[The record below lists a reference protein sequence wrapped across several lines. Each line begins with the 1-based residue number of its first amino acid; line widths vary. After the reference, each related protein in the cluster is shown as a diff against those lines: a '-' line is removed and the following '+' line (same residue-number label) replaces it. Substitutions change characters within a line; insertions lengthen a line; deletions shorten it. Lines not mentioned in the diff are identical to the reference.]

1 VSLAPDLRKISES
14 LRDHRPQPRPGV
26 LTDEQIDT
34 LASLVGE
41 ENVSADPIELSR
53 LARTTL
59 PEGTTPAGI
68 LWASCREQVQAV
80 VGWAAAHDFP
90 IYPISTGKNWG
101 YGDLCAP
108 VAGCLVLD
116 LSRMNRILQVDVQ
129 LAYAVVEP
137 GVTQGQLAEHLAE
150 QNLPLMV
157 DATGAGPDA
166 SLIGNTLERGFGHT
180 AYGDRFAHVACLEA
194 VLPDGSLLTTG
205 FGAYANAKARHVY
218 KWGLGPS
225 LDGLLTQ
232 SNFAIVTRMTVWL
245 MPRPPRLLAYFITLC
260 DRSAIG
266 PLVER
271 LRPLRLAGTLRST
284 SHCFN
289 DRRLLTGA
297 ARFPYDRV
305 DGRQALEV
313 ADPEWLERVCR
324 ERRIP
329 AWGVSG
335 SITGTPTEVRAARRT
350 LRRALAGM
358 RGLERLFFV
367 DERKLAR
374 LERLARVAARLR
386 PLAPL
391 ASLVRNVRL
400 GFQLLDGRPVYES
413 LKGSHWRARHDPG
426 PTQDPLASQCG
437 LVWVSPVL
445 PMTGEAVEE
454 LERIAEPILHRFGF
468 EFQVSMAFLNERS
481 ICAIL
486 PISFDRASAD
496 ETARARDCHERL
508 LQILLDHGYVPYR
521 GSVAAQKK
529 MREAAPVYWQAVA
542 RLKKAWDPADIL
554 APGRY
559 LQPLRD
565 R

>member
-1 VSLAPDLRKISES
+1 MSLAPEFRKISES
-14 LRDHRPQPRPGV
+14 LRDRRPQPRPRV
-26 LTDEQIDT
+26 LTDEQIDA
-34 LASLVGE
+34 LATIVGE
-41 ENVSADPIELSR
+41 ENVSAQPIELSR
-53 LARTTL
+53 TARTTL
-59 PEGTTPAGI
+59 PDGTTPAGI
-68 LWASCREQVQAV
+68 LWASSREQVQAV

-108 VAGCLVLD
+108 IAGCLLLD
-116 LSRMNRILQVDVQ
+116 LSRMNRILEVDVA

-137 GVTQGQLAEHLAE
+137 GVTQGRLAEYLKE
-150 QNLPLMV
+150 RNLPLMV

-180 AYGDRFAHVACLEA
+180 EYGDRSAHVVCLEA

-205 FGAYANAKARHVY
+205 FGAYPNAKARHVY
-218 KWGLGPS
+218 KCGLGPS

-245 MPRPPRLLAYFITLC
+245 MPRPPRLLAYFITLS

-266 PLVER
+266 PLIER
-271 LRPLRLAGTLRST
+271 LRPLRLAGTLRSI

-297 ARFPYDRV
+297 ARFPYDRL
-305 DGRQALEV
+305 DGRQAVEV
-313 ADPEWLERVCR
+313 ADPQWVERVCR
-324 ERRIP
+324 ERRIS
-329 AWGVSG
+329 AWAVSG
-335 SITGTPTEVRAARRT
+335 SITGTPSEVQAARKA
-350 LRRALAGM
+350 LRRALS
-358 RGLERLFFV
+358 GLPGLQKVFFV

-374 LERLARVAARLR
+374 LERLTRLAARLR

-391 ASLVRNVRL
+391 AALVRNLRL
-400 GFQLLDGRPVYES
+400 GFQLLNGTPVYES
-413 LKGSHWRARHDPG
+413 LKGSHWRSRGDPG

-445 PMTGEAVEE
+445 PMTAAAVEE

-486 PISFDRASAD
+486 PISFDRGSPD
-496 ETARARDCHERL
+496 ETARARDCHEQL
-508 LQILLDHGYVPYR
+508 LQVLLDHGYVPYR

-559 LQPLRD
+559 VQSLRD